1 MLASDAAAPWPIYLA
16 KTLIC
21 HHVHPLSARFPYTHI
36 EIGLLTFQSNSS
48 SNNRLAS
55 DGSEDDDDDDDG
67 DDDDDDDDD
76 DDGGDDKDKC
86 IIPSH
91 WDYNYRNPAHS
102 CLRRDA
108 CICLEGTVMA
118 GRGLHL

>member
-21 HHVHPLSARFPYTHI
+21 HHVHPLSARFPYTHM
-36 EIGLLTFQSNSS
+36 EIGLLTFQSNSN

-55 DGSEDDDDDDDG
+55 DGSEDDDDEDN
-67 DDDDDDDDD
+67 DD
-76 DDGGDDKDKC
+76 DDGGDKDKY
-86 IIPSH
+86 IILSY
-91 WDYNYRNPAHS
+91 WDYIYRNPAHS

-108 CICLEGTVMA
+108 CICLERTVMA